1 MSIANKC
8 NCFLRLFLKLFLNCV
23 EMKSLWRKLTGKPS
37 DEELA
42 QEDLKNARGKV
53 SNISASIHKEIS
65 ELENRLGLLQR
76 SLQVSIN
83 RGADKGEL
91 MELTKRIRM
100 HQSKIKSKKG
110 LLGNVQRED
119 QQLLDTQTNTEI
131 LSAMKESNE
140 AQNRMRK
147 VYLGAAEDEMDDIL
161 DDIDDHRED
170 TRNLT
175 NRLVSNEGYDDNDLF
190 DESSFDAADVVSALG
205 LRTGPADDI
214 LLSDIQ
220 QQMQAVWQP
229 VGSHR
234 QLQEQGFQAA
244 QQCQGVQGV
253 RDVQGVRTDVH
264 GVEQTMHYIDD
275 NEDDYTR
282 TDMSMGV
289 PTHEGANT
297 TQVISFPDA
306 PKGFSNKGKVK
317 ATVGSFNRF

>member
-1 MSIANKC
+1 M
-8 NCFLRLFLKLFLNCV
+8 
-23 EMKSLWRKLTGKPS
+23 TGKPS

-53 SNISASIHKEIS
+53 SDISTNIHKEIG
-65 ELENRLGLLQR
+65 ELEGRLALLQK
-76 SLQVSIN
+76 SLQSSVQ

-91 MELTKRIRM
+91 MEITKRIRM
-100 HQSKIKSKKG
+100 HQSKIKSKRG

-170 TRNLT
+170 TKNLT
-175 NRLVSNEGYDDNDLF
+175 SRLVSNEGYDDIDLF
-190 DESSFDAADVVSALG
+190 DESSFDATDVVSALG
-205 LRTGPADDI
+205 MRTGPADDI
-214 LLSDIQ
+214 LLTNIQ
-220 QQMQAVWQP
+220 QQMQAAWQP
-229 VGSHR
+229 VDR
-234 QLQEQGFQAA
+234 LPRYQGNIH
-244 QQCQGVQGV
+244 GVQQEEYY
-253 RDVQGVRTDVH
+253 DS
-264 GVEQTMHYIDD
+264 E
-275 NEDDYTR
+275 NEEGYTR
-282 TDMSMGV
+282 GDMNASV
-289 PTHEGANT
+289 PSRESVNT
-297 TQVISFPDA
+297 TQVLSLPDA

>member
-1 MSIANKC
+1 M
-8 NCFLRLFLKLFLNCV
+8 
-23 EMKSLWRKLTGKPS
+23 TGKSS

-53 SNISASIHKEIS
+53 SDISASIHKEIS
-65 ELENRLGLLQR
+65 ELEGRLALLQR
-76 SLQVSIN
+76 SLQVSVQ

-91 MELTKRIRM
+91 MEITKRIRM
-100 HQSKIKSKKG
+100 HQSKIKSKRG

-170 TRNLT
+170 TKNLT
-175 NRLVSNEGYDDNDLF
+175 NRLVSNEGYDDIDLF
-190 DESSFDAADVVSALG
+190 DESCFDATDVVSALG
-205 LRTGPADDI
+205 MRTGPADDI

-229 VGSHR
+229 VDPHR
-234 QLQEQGFQAA
+234 RQQFQGNLHGAEQQE
-244 QQCQGVQGV
+244 
-253 RDVQGVRTDVH
+253 
-264 GVEQTMHYIDD
+264 HYIDSD
-275 NEDDYTR
+275 EEDYTR
-282 TDMSMGV
+282 ADMSAET
-289 PTHEGANT
+289 PTRESVNT
-297 TQVISFPDA
+297 TQVTSFPDA

-317 ATVGSFNRF
+317 AAIGGFNRF